1 VLEFLD
7 VAEESLNLI
16 PSSVDVV
23 VELGIHLV
31 TPVDLRLKVLDRA
44 IDIAKRALL
53 RTVLALLVFEVGFQ
67 LHGHVNIK
75 TRSESRYIILLP

>member
-1 VLEFLD
+1 VLELLD
-7 VAEESLNLI
+7 VAEESFDLV

-23 VELGIHLV
+23 IELGIHLV
-31 TPVDLRLKVLDRA
+31 APVDLRLKVLDRA

-67 LHGHVNIK
+67 LHEYVSIK
-75 TRSESRYIILLP
+75 TRNERRYIILPP